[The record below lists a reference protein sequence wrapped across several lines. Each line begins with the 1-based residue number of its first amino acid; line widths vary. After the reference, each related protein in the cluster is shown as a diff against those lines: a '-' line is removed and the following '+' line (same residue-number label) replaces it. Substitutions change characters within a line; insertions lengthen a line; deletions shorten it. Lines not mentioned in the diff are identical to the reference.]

1 MSQDNVQSLLTQM
14 RAMSDMAAGQLA
26 PVSPTSATPAVA
38 PVNADGNDFQSLLK
52 QAVQEVNQAQN
63 SAQDKVQ
70 AFSTGAGN
78 MTLEEVMVSLQKAN
92 LSFQTMIA
100 VRNRL
105 VDAYKEVTNLQV

>member
-1 MSQDNVQSLLTQM
+1 MSNDALQSLAREM
-14 RAMSDMAAGQLA
+14 KVMSDMAAGQLSNSTS
-26 PVSPTSATPAVA
+26 VSSPE
-38 PVNADGNDFQSLLK
+38 GQDFRDALVRAIQH
-52 QAVQEVNQAQN
+52 VNQAQN
-63 SAQDKVQ
+63 SAQANVQ
-70 AFSTGAGN
+70 AFSLGEGS

>member
-1 MSQDNVQSLLTQM
+1 MSSDSIHSLAAQM
-14 RAMSDMAAGQLA
+14 KVMADLAAGQ
-26 PVSPTSATPAVA
+26 SSSAVPA
-38 PVNADGNDFQSLLK
+38 VNADGNDFQSLLK
-52 QAVQEVNQAQN
+52 QAVSEVNQAQN
-63 SAQDKVQ
+63 TAQAKVQ
-70 AFSTGAGN
+70 AFSTGESN

>member
-1 MSQDNVQSLLTQM
+1 MSNEALQSLAREMKVMT
-14 RAMSDMAAGQLA
+14 DMAAGQLNA
-26 PVSPTSATPAVA
+26 PATVSPQESQ
-38 PVNADGNDFQSLLK
+38 DFRDALHRAIMQ
-52 QAVQEVNQAQN
+52 VNQAQN
-63 SAQDKVQ
+63 SAQANVQ
-70 AFSTGAGN
+70 SFAMGEGS

>member
-1 MSQDNVQSLLTQM
+1 MSSDSIQSLVAQM
-14 RAMSDMAAGQLA
+14 KVMSDLAAGQ
-26 PVSPTSATPAVA
+26 VA
-38 PVNADGNDFQSLLK
+38 PAAPTVNVDGHDFQSLLK
-52 QAVQEVNQAQN
+52 QAVSEVNQAQN
-63 SAQDKVQ
+63 TAQAKVQ
-70 AFSTGAGN
+70 AFSTGESN